1 MSFLGKVSAKEAK
14 RRRTY
19 KYCWWNRPLF
29 VAHGGLILGIVDLWI
44 YKDKFLQWAN
54 FCTPVKKPPF
64 FVGVF
69 PICGAWTMANLSW
82 PHRPGHVDAPPFVFG
97 PLRGWR
103 VAKAPAGEGQALLA
117 GAGGW
122 RHHRFSLSSIE
133 RHLGWFSWGQKMAES
148 GWGERSGGKILQS
161 FFWVLK

>member
-14 RRRTY
+14 HHRTY
-19 KYCWWNRPLF
+19 KYCWWNRP
-29 VAHGGLILGIVDLWI
+29 IVCCPRRPDLRNCGSLNLQRQVPSMS
-44 YKDKFLQWAN
+44 KF
-54 FCTPVKKPPF
+54 FCTPVKKPLF
-64 FVGVF
+64 FVGLF

-97 PLRGWR
+97 PLWGWR
-103 VAKAPAGEGQALLA
+103 LAKAPAGEGQALLA

-133 RHLGWFSWGQKMAES
+133 RHLGCFSWGQKMAEC

-161 FFWVLK
+161 FCWV